1 MMKIISGLDEIQ
13 ARYSEEFVVETGH
26 NLADGK
32 PAAFKIQNLKPIGMM
47 AAGISWPMM
56 SNGADGDAIQCPHC
70 KEMFPDPQPRNKK
83 RDPEEEQQ
91 FWSAVRQVA
100 ARSVVAA
107 REVGQEDDGTLVTV
121 WTPVE
126 VVCTRKPNPKAKIR
140 EISIDTLDFGDT
152 VARIWGEILKRA
164 NFGDMVPDAEIDEE
178 NFRNDGAD
186 GKAVREV
193 AT

>member
-47 AAGISWPMM
+47 AAGIAWPMM
-56 SNGADGDAIQCPHC
+56 SNGDEESQN
-70 KEMFPDPQPRNKK
+70 KKK
-83 RDPEEEQQ
+83 RDPEEEAQ
-91 FWSAVRQVA
+91 FWNSVRQVA
-100 ARSVVAA
+100 AMSVVSA
-107 REVGQEDDGTLVTV
+107 REVGQKDDGELITV
-121 WTPVE
+121 WTPIK
-126 VVCTRKPNPKAKIR
+126 VVCGRDPKPKSKVR

-152 VARIWGEILKRA
+152 IARIWGEILKRA

-178 NFRNDGAD
+178 NFRHDGEH
-186 GKAVREV
+186 GEAVREV
-193 AT
+193 AP